1 MLCSVEQYLSSFQ
14 TDLATVS
21 AEIEKLQTRSTALN
35 QRLRNRQAVEDLL
48 APAVDQVSIPPA
60 LVRRI
65 CEDPVDREWVLAL
78 AELERR
84 SEAVERASQNERQPR
99 ALADV
104 KPILSDLTDK
114 VRRDRQHSGHG

>member
-1 MLCSVEQYLSSFQ
+1 MEQYLSSFQ

-60 LVRRI
+60 LVRKI
-65 CEDPVDREWVLAL
+65 CEDAVDGEWVLAL

-84 SEAVERASQNERQPR
+84 SEAVERSSQSDRQPR

-114 VRRDRQHSGHG
+114 VWPERRHSGNG